1 MAAEHPP
8 APRDALVAAARA
20 GDRASFD
27 ALVAPE
33 LERLHRY
40 LTTMTGDP
48 HATEDLVQDSLQRA
62 FEHLDQLQ
70 DAARFP
76 SWLLSIA
83 CNACRSH
90 LRRQVQRAAGR
101 PDDDATT
108 AERPD
113 PHHSPLSS
121 LVRREDAVRLQL
133 AIDRLP
139 ILLREAFV
147 LFAVE
152 GLPYTEIAAAAG
164 AAEGTL
170 QVRVHRARSLL
181 QTQLGPIFDTWL
193 GGR

>member
-1 MAAEHPP
+1 MSGPGLTRLEILVRQETEEELETPPTCLSQAEATCH
-8 APRDALVAAARA
+8 LLRA
-20 GDRASFD
+20 GR
-27 ALVAPE
+27 
-33 LERLHRY
+33 
-40 LTTMTGDP
+40 TG
-48 HATEDLVQDSLQRA
+48 RG
-62 FEHLDQLQ
+62 HL
-70 DAARFP
+70 
-76 SWLLSIA
+76 
-83 CNACRSH
+83 
-90 LRRQVQRAAGR
+90 
-101 PDDDATT
+101 DDDAPT

-152 GLPYTEIAAAAG
+152 GLPYTEIAAATG